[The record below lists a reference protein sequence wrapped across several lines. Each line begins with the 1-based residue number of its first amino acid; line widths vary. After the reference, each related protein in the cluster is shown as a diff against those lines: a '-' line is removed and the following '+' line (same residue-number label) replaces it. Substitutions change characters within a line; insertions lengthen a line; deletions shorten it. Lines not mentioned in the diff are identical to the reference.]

1 MQPQTLT
8 SDVLLLK
15 DDDATCGL
23 LDPAAI
29 RGRLIDRL
37 ADIMLA
43 AEEVRELAEIVHVE
57 EPDFR
62 AIDRLMQH
70 LYDETNHLMHRFAD

>member
-1 MQPQTLT
+1 MADLAT
-8 SDVLLLK
+8 DVLLA
-15 DDDATCGL
+15 DEEVESSL
-23 LDPAAI
+23 LDAANL

-43 AEEVRELAEIVHVE
+43 AEDVRELAEIARVQ
-57 EPDFR
+57 EPDFLS
-62 AIDRLMQH
+62 IDRLMQH

>member
-1 MQPQTLT
+1 MKSLT
-8 SDVLLLK
+8 SDVLLL
-15 DDDATCGL
+15 DDGAAMCGL
-23 LDPAAI
+23 LDAAGL

-43 AEEVRELAEIVHVE
+43 AEEVRELAEVVHVQ
-57 EPDFR
+57 EPDFQ

-70 LYDETNHLMHRFAD
+70 FYDETNHLMHRFAD